1 MPDIKEFTN
10 RELYLLVDEG
20 FKSTHRRLDK
30 TNGNIIKNDN
40 RITKL
45 ETWKFKLIGA
55 FIVTNIIFLPTI
67 FILIKKCL

>member
-1 MPDIKEFTN
+1 MPEEYTN
-10 RELYLLVDEG
+10 RELGILIKTG
-20 FKSTHRRLDK
+20 FDGVHKRQDR
-30 TNGNIIKNDN
+30 TNGNITKNDN

-67 FILIKKCL
+67 FILIKKYL